1 MVRGVQGRVDPLED
15 GRMWRLLLARLHPD
29 AGGDP
34 DLFLFASTLRE
45 EARAAEARGTAPVP
59 DTFLE
64 AWRGAM
70 HVWASR
76 NRETLGSFRLSEHSS
91 ISAKD

>member
-1 MVRGVQGRVDPLED
+1 MVRGVEGRVEPVED

-34 DLFLFASTLRE
+34 DLFLFASALRE
-45 EARAAEARGTAPVP
+45 EARAAEACGAAPVP

-70 HVWASR
+70 HGWASR
-76 NRETLGSFRLSEHSS
+76 NQRTLGSIRLSEHS
-91 ISAKD
+91 

>member
-1 MVRGVQGRVDPLED
+1 MKGTVGRVEPLED

-34 DLFLFASTLRE
+34 DLFLFASALRE
-45 EARAAEARGTAPVP
+45 EARAAETCGTAPVS
-59 DTFLE
+59 DAFLE

-76 NRETLGSFRLSEHSS
+76 NREALGSFRLSEYSS